1 MASRLPRRAAEFDT
15 GKKSSGVLSAL
26 GSAVKGMFSG
36 GGGGRAAAGAAG
48 GFLTGGAGGMIAGG
62 LGGLLGPTGGRSS
75 STSGALG
82 AFGRGALGSFGGGS
96 GGNLPVI
103 TQGTQGAPAAQ
114 QRFTPTAPGQGRY
127 DNPAMRPSTGSP
139 GFGDKDSFSG
149 RGIGGSF
156 SSGETMGGAAWREK
170 NRLAQANEANV
181 AAYNKAFASANAANE
196 SRYQEL
202 LGIANATTGQR
213 AKDITADF
221 GSQQASAMQN
231 LASLGLANTSGA
243 STIRG
248 GFGRKKNA
256 ALDRLADQMQ
266 QTKLGIIERRTDK
279 IPDLASLVSLG
290 QLGISGLKF

>member
-1 MASRLPRRAAEFDT
+1 MASRLPRRAAEFDISK
-15 GKKSSGVLSAL
+15 GSSALSSLGSFFSGGAGGVAQKL
-26 GSAVKGMFSG
+26 GSAAGRGITALTGGATRGAARAGKALGGGLGSFVASPGTLGGLVPRSGSTFTKILPGNPQAQPQAPGRGGPNRIQDLRPPQFLPDRPSSFGSSSG
-36 GGGGRAAAGAAG
+36 GGGGG
-48 GFLTGGAGGMIAGG
+48 GGMGP
-62 LGGLLGPTGGRSS
+62 LG
-75 STSGALG
+75 
-82 AFGRGALGSFGGGS
+82 
-96 GGNLPVI
+96 I
-103 TQGTQGAPAAQ
+103 KW
-114 QRFTPTAPGQGRY
+114 
-127 DNPAMRPSTGSP
+127 AMEDRRRA
-139 GFGDKDSFSG
+139 DIE
-149 RGIGGSF
+149 R
-156 SSGETMGGAAWREK
+156 WRIK
-170 NRLAQANEANV
+170 EANMKNV
-181 AAYNKAFASANAANE
+181 SAYNRSFASANEANE

-221 GSQQASAMQN
+221 SNQQSMAMQN